1 MVKTIQL
8 GSEGWLLD
16 YVVSD
21 FGYEGIW
28 LNKTKEGTNNS
39 ERWWNLKVLN
49 IKKKK
54 GRKKLLSLFHDNVSL
69 MRQRGKKQKI

>member
-54 GRKKLLSLFHDNVSL
+54 GRKKLFSLFHDNVSL